1 MVILPIRSQTP
12 TESPYNRLGLR
23 DLPFPSEPVANPYSY
38 DPRQNG
44 AIYAESPVAAEIEKF
59 ERLLI
64 RPGDFANR
72 VRLAYLWAKGDH
84 QSSRG
89 MGKTALLRYFR
100 QRINQDW
107 GATEFKGQSSAAV
120 IYVSFPSQVDRRYME
135 QLAWSALVDI
145 CKNGVLE
152 ASRAVLRSAAMD
164 AAQADAILTNPDGNQ
179 QAENLLDDD
188 ILRRNGLDPDALDAG
203 IARQLREKGIPAD
216 RAKALAEGTFVD
228 YLRSLRRDGNL
239 EPFYIPRDTKSLDY
253 SRSLLFNDMVHYL
266 RAAGFAGGYL
276 FIDDIEN
283 LVDQMSRKQR
293 IEFAKEFGQC
303 TIPRTGYANTE
314 HNFFSCVL
322 TTHQQAT
329 VGLAQAWGEAGLAAI
344 APLSPTSLNSVEL
357 PMPSADQARDIIV
370 AHLDHYRMDQGDIG
384 TIKPFT
390 KDGIRVLLGAQS
402 MLHPRILLS
411 NAANIL
417 RKAAADEATSIGA
430 AAVRSAIEGSPVIA
444 TPDFSE
450 GLDDA
455 L

>member
-1 MVILPIRSQTP
+1 MVTLPIRSQSP
-12 TESPYNRLGLR
+12 TESIYNRLGLR
-23 DLPFPSEPVANPYSY
+23 DLPFPSDPVANPYSH

-64 RPGDFANR
+64 CPDDFANR
-72 VRLAYLWAKGDH
+72 ERLAYLWAKGDH

-100 QRINQDW
+100 QRINRDW
-107 GATEFKGQSSAAV
+107 GATEFKGQFSAAV
-120 IYVSFPSQVDRRYME
+120 IYVSFPAQVDRRHIE

-152 ASRAVLRSAAMD
+152 ASRASLRLAAMD
-164 AAQADAILTNPDGNQ
+164 DAQANAVLTNPDGSQ
-179 QAENLLDDD
+179 RGENLLDDA
-188 ILRRNGLDPDALDAG
+188 ILRDNGLDPDALDAG
-203 IARQLREKGIPAD
+203 IARQLREQGIPSD
-216 RAKALAEGTFVD
+216 RAEALAEGTFED
-228 YLRSLRRDGNL
+228 YLRSLRKDHNL
-239 EPFYIPRDTKSLDY
+239 TPFYIPHDTKGLGY
-253 SRSLLFNDMVHYL
+253 SRELLFNDMVHYL

-283 LVDQMSRKQR
+283 LVDQMPRRHQLQ
-293 IEFAKEFGQC
+293 FAKEFGLC
-303 TIPRTGYANTE
+303 TVRPGYANTE
-314 HNFFSCVL
+314 HHFFSSVL
-322 TTHQQAT
+322 TTHQQAS
-329 VGLAQAWGEAGLAAI
+329 GKLALAWREAGLAAF
-344 APLSPTSLNSVEL
+344 ARLDPTSPNSVEL
-357 PMPSADQARDIIV
+357 PLPSADQSRDIIV
-370 AHLDHYRMDQGDIG
+370 AHLDHYRIDQDDTG

-390 KDGIRVLLGAQS
+390 EDGIRVLLGEQNI
-402 MLHPRILLS
+402 LPRTLLS

-417 RKAAADEATSIGA
+417 RKAAEGKATAIDA
-430 AAVRSAIEGSPVIA
+430 ATTRSAMDGAPVIT

>member
-1 MVILPIRSQTP
+1 MVTLPIRSQVS
-12 TESPYNRLGLR
+12 TESPYSRLGLR
-23 DLPFPSEPVANPYSY
+23 DLPFPSEPVANPYSH

-64 RPGDFANR
+64 CPDDFANR
-72 VRLAYLWAKGDH
+72 ERLAYLWSKGDH

-89 MGKTALLRYFR
+89 MGKTALLRYFQ

-107 GATEFKGQSSAAV
+107 GATEFKGQFSAAV
-120 IYVSFPSQVDRRYME
+120 IYVSFPSQVDRRHIE

-145 CKNGVLE
+145 CKNRVLKD
-152 ASRAVLRSAAMD
+152 SRAALRLAAMD
-164 AAQADAILTNPDGNQ
+164 DEQANAVLTNPDGNQ

-216 RAKALAEGTFVD
+216 RAKALAAGTFAD

-283 LVDQMSRKQR
+283 LVDRMARRHQL
-293 IEFAKEFGQC
+293 EFAKEFGLC
-303 TIPRTGYANTE
+303 TVRPGYANTE
-314 HNFFSCVL
+314 HKFFSSVDHPP
-322 TTHQQAT
+322 TGFRQALHSL
-329 VGLAQAWGEAGLAAI
+329 GRGRIGRLRPPGSHFAQFGG
-344 APLSPTSLNSVEL
+344 
-357 PMPSADQARDIIV
+357 V
-370 AHLDHYRMDQGDIG
+370 AFAQRRPGPRHYSG
-384 TIKPFT
+384 PF
-390 KDGIRVLLGAQS
+390 G
-402 MLHPRILLS
+402 LLS
-411 NAANIL
+411 HGAGQ
-417 RKAAADEATSIGA
+417 RRDYKALYGRRHTGFVGRAADA
-430 AAVRSAIEGSPVIA
+430 APEGF
-444 TPDFSE
+444 T
-450 GLDDA
+450 L
-455 L
+455 